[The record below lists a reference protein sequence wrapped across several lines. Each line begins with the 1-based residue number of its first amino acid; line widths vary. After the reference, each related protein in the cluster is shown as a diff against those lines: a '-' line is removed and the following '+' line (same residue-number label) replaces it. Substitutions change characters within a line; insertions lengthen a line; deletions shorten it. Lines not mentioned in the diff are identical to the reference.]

1 MRNSWYGAVAIAIFS
16 LSACHSMRPSNITS
30 VGTAHRAWVTL
41 PNQTVVEVS
50 GPKVIN
56 DTLVGYVG
64 GEYKE
69 IPASD
74 VKLIRVKEWNRGETA
89 ALAAIGLAAFGGA
102 AFALTSSGKSN
113 KDVDASCL
121 ENPGR
126 CDENGGM

>member
-1 MRNSWYGAVAIAIFS
+1 M
-16 LSACHSMRPSNITS
+16 TS

-41 PNQTVVEVS
+41 PNQSVVEVS

-74 VKLIRVKEWNRGETA
+74 VKQIRVREWNRGKTA
-89 ALAAIGLAAFGGA
+89 LVGVLGLAAFGAGA
-102 AFALTSSGKSN
+102 YAITAGGKSTP
-113 KDVDASCL
+113 KDETGGTCI
-121 ENPGR
+121 ENPDR
-126 CDENGGM
+126 CATDPNQ